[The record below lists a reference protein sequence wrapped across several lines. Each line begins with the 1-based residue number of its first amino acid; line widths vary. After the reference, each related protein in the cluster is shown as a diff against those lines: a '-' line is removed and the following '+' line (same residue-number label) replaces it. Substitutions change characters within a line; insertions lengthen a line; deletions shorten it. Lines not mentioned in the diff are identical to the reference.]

1 MLKASFWS
9 MAVIVFVEFIEFIGF
24 VEFIKLIQSLFLNQ
38 PVNEST

>member
-9 MAVIVFVEFIEFIGF
+9 MAFIVFVEFIEFIGF